1 MSRMHTEIIGSA
13 FLLQNPLPK
22 AGRLGDSRGRRAS
35 RFQQLT
41 DPYRRLRGFD
51 NPASAGLD
59 IAAQPRWSRALARDE
74 RRQPLTIPPSA
85 PLHLRIISE
94 T

>member
-59 IAAQPRWSRALARDE
+59 IAAHFYNTDE
-74 RRQPLTIPPSA
+74 ELRRTLER
-85 PLHLRIISE
+85 L
-94 T
+94 